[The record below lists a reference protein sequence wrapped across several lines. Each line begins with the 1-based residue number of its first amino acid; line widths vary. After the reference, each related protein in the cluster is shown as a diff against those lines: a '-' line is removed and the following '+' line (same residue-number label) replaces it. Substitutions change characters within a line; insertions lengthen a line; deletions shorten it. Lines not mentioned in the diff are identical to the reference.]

1 MAFLM
6 TLITAA
12 KLLVVAVTLLVVIL
26 SVLAII
32 ALVEWI
38 KYLRR
43 EQTKIE

>member
-1 MAFLM
+1 MTLLM

-12 KLLVVAVTLLVVIL
+12 KLLVIAVTALVVIL

-32 ALVEWI
+32 ALREWI

-43 EQTKIE
+43 QNQKTE